1 MITSETIDA
10 TILELART
18 MKALTALKS
27 VRSKKGPVYCL
38 RRPCEKTN
46 GRVFEGDGSDRCKCG
61 GVLRPAASEV
71 KQHAT
76 AKRASMDLSR
86 ALADLRAG
94 R

>member
-1 MITSETIDA
+1 MITNETIDA

-38 RRPCEKTN
+38 RRPCQETN
-46 GRVFEGDGSDRCKCG
+46 GLAFDGDGSDRCKCG
-61 GVLRPAASEV
+61 GVLTPAVREV
-71 KQHAT
+71 KQHAA

-86 ALADLRAG
+86 SLADLRSG

>member
-1 MITSETIDA
+1 MITNETNDA

-18 MKALTALKS
+18 MKALTALKK
-27 VRSKKGPVYCL
+27 VRAKPGKPWVHG
-38 RRPCEKTN
+38 
-46 GRVFEGDGSDRCKCG
+46 GRSGITMPIEVREH
-61 GVLRPAASEV
+61 AA
-71 KQHAT
+71 